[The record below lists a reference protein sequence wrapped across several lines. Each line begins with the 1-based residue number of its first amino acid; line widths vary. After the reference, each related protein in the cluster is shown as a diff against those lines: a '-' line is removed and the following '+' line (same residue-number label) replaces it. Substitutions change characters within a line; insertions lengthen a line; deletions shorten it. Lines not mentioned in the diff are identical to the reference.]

1 MSSRRSQIRALT
13 GLFNARA
20 REAEAE
26 LGKART
32 QFDAQRFA
40 DQVAQRDRFTEV
52 LHRDREQ
59 RAIQVFEYQR
69 LLQSPPTDGDIR
81 TERSW

>member
-26 LGKART
+26 LGKARVE
-32 QFDAQRFA
+32 FDAQCFA

-52 LHRDREQ
+52 LRRGREQ
-59 RAIQVFEYQR
+59 RAVQVFEYRR
-69 LLQSPPTDGDIR
+69 LLQPPHTDGDIR

>member
-1 MSSRRSQIRALT
+1 MGTSRSKIRALT

-26 LGKART
+26 AAKART
-32 QFDAQRFA
+32 ELDARRFA
-40 DQVAQRDRFTEV
+40 DVAAQRDRFTDV
-52 LHRDREQ
+52 LHQDREQ
-59 RAIQVFEYQR
+59 REVQIFEYRR
-69 LLQSPPTDGDIR
+69 LLQPPHIDGDIR